1 MYRHKYS
8 YIARQYVHIAF
19 RYEVLGLLGKGSF
32 GQVLK
37 AFDHKEQEYVAIKMV
52 RNKAE
57 YEKEAE
63 NEVKI
68 LRHLLT
74 EDLGGNGNVVHMKA
88 SFVFRRHT
96 CIVFEMMSTNLYEL
110 IKRKQFNR
118 SRPHDKL
125 LNAS

>member
-1 MYRHKYS
+1 MK
-8 YIARQYVHIAF
+8 ITF

-52 RNKAE
+52 RNDALYK
-57 YEKEAE
+57 KEAE

-68 LRHLLT
+68 LRHLLK

-88 SFVFRRHT
+88 SFVFR
-96 CIVFEMMSTNLYEL
+96 
-110 IKRKQFNR
+110 
-118 SRPHDKL
+118 
-125 LNAS
+125 